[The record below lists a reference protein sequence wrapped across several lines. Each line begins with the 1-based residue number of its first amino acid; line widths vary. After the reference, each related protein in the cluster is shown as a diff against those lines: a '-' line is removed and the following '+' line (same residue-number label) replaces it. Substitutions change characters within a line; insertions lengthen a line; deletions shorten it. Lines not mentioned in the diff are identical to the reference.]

1 MVSSAGAS
9 AGRLGAGACE
19 AEAET
24 AVFDG
29 EYKSRV
35 DDKGR
40 VIIPAK
46 LREAVPEAE
55 TSEGLMMRVG
65 EDGCVTL
72 YTMARWRE
80 VEGTVNQVAGNSRS
94 ARRYRHFV
102 FTQAE
107 PGQWDRQGRLRIPA
121 SSGGGRGERSGG
133 DLGSR
138 AVGSVQGRDD
148 GGARER
154 RGGLPAVGWAAGR
167 CGQDLGQFGGGS
179 SICCALRGK
188 NG

>member
-1 MVSSAGAS
+1 M
-9 AGRLGAGACE
+9 
-19 AEAET
+19 
-24 AVFDG
+24 FYG

-121 SSGGGRGERSGG
+121 KLLEEAGIRREVAVVGVSDQVEIWDRARWEAFKAEMMAERENDAESYP
-133 DLGSR
+133 L
-138 AVGSVQGRDD
+138 
-148 GGARER
+148 
-154 RGGLPAVGWAAGR
+154 
-167 CGQDLGQFGGGS
+167 
-179 SICCALRGK
+179 
-188 NG
+188 